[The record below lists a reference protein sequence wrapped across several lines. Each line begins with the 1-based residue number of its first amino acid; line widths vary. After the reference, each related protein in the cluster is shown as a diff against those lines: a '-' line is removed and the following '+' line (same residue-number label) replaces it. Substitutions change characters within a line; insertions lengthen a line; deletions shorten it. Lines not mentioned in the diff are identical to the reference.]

1 MKQQIKTMAKD
12 VSEASSFVN
21 KKLLEETQKFVAENH
36 KYNYATDFEKAH
48 PKSNSELIAEY
59 LIKKGYCKA
68 SDITKLIFDDIA
80 KKLMQLKPIPE
91 YVAIKSTDLIEIYDK
106 YRENKNND

>member
-1 MKQQIKTMAKD
+1 MQKQLKTMAKD
-12 VSEASSFVN
+12 VSEASSFAN

-48 PKSNSELIAEY
+48 PKSNSELVAEY
-59 LIKKGYCKA
+59 LIIKGYCKA

-80 KKLMQLKPIPE
+80 KKLMRLKPTPE
-91 YVAIKSTDLIEIYDK
+91 YVAIKATDLIEIYDK
-106 YRENKNND
+106 YKENDND